1 MLRCII
7 MAHLFFVC
15 FIYTVLDEVKQ
26 NVPLYVYIVAGV
38 GGCSVIMLLM
48 FIVIVVKL
56 CKRHRLKKDMQRVFR
71 VRESTS
77 HASCSK
83 LVIIPNPLL
92 FVVYMVHVLPWV
104 ACASH
109 CIQIQIM

>member
-1 MLRCII
+1 
-7 MAHLFFVC
+7 MAHLLFVC

-56 CKRHRLKKDMQRVFR
+56 CKRHRMKKDMQRVFR

-77 HASCSK
+77 RASCSK

-92 FVVYMVHVLPWV
+92 FVVYMLRTDCKPDRFINGPPVYKRAAGL
-104 ACASH
+104 
-109 CIQIQIM
+109 